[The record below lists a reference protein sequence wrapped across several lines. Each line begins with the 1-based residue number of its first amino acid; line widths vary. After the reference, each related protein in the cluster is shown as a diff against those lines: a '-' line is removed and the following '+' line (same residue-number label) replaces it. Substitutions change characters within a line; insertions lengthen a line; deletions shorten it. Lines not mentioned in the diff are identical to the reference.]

1 MRCGS
6 LGSFDCVRTSRRRR
20 RTPWRQCARFIP
32 ARLRNPRRSQIPT
45 LRKPRRL
52 GHPEAL
58 VSVAV
63 LFGGLDY
70 RDHAAVGRLADYVL
84 ELDGGVVDTE
94 VVQETFF
101 HVAQNA
107 LADRRRDILNRD
119 MAGERVRL

>member
-1 MRCGS
+1 
-6 LGSFDCVRTSRRRR
+6 
-20 RTPWRQCARFIP
+20 
-32 ARLRNPRRSQIPT
+32 
-45 LRKPRRL
+45 
-52 GHPEAL
+52 
-58 VSVAV
+58 VAV

-70 RDHAAVGRLADYVL
+70 RDHAAVGGFTDYVL
-84 ELDGGVVDTE
+84 ELDGGVVDAE